1 VVYGLDHFPIG
12 AICGFVDNEHFAPD
26 EMPEGLVKRILKLLK
41 PDPDYPSLIDRTFQG
56 GARYVIG
63 VFEERKRAR
72 REVDRM
78 TGRSSSDWKDK
89 LAALVQ
95 FMLARWS
102 RWATSW
108 FPGNTVPGVGPNLP
122 SVRLGPNPQ
131 KGFPMEPVEHETD
144 VEWPSRPAKMTIG
157 LFVFVFGIAAGAGLA
172 MWVLPPS
179 WVGRT
184 QTKRGDPKAR
194 GSHAKKPVTE

>member
-1 VVYGLDHFPIG
+1 M
-12 AICGFVDNEHFAPD
+12 PD
-26 EMPEGLVKRILKLLK
+26 EVVGMVLSLPKH
-41 PDPDYPSLIDRTFQG
+41 DPNNPVLRNRTFQA
-56 GARYVIG
+56 GARYVIA
-63 VFEERKRAR
+63 VIEQRNRAR

-95 FMLARWS
+95 FMLSRWS

-108 FPGNTVPGVGPNLP
+108 VPGNTVPGVGPNLP

-172 MWVLPPS
+172 M
-179 WVGRT
+179 
-184 QTKRGDPKAR
+184 
-194 GSHAKKPVTE
+194 